1 MPANQTNQKIED
13 IFADLE
19 VKEPSLPPGKP
30 PKSEQT
36 PLPELEPVAKI
47 EALKKAEVR
56 GEETKVIPEQPSF
69 KGKAQ
74 TMVPLQASLSLY
86 PKVEKVLEEDLAE
99 VYFKLPKEKQG
110 EFKKKGEVTALKISQ
125 LLQAV
130 KVKVKQI
137 FKLIISWLSIIP
149 GVNKHFLEQEAKIK
163 TDRLLALREKEL
175 KK

>member
-1 MPANQTNQKIED
+1 MPANQTNQKLED

-19 VKEPSLPPGKP
+19 VKETPFSDKPSKP
-30 PKSEQT
+30 EQT
-36 PLPELEPVAKI
+36 PLPELESAAKI

-56 GEETKVIPEQPSF
+56 EEETKASQEQPYF
-69 KGKAQ
+69 KGTAR
-74 TMVPLQASLSLY
+74 TLALPRASLSLY
-86 PKVEKVLEEDLAE
+86 PKVEKVLEDDLAE
-99 VYFKLPKEKQG
+99 IYFKLPKEKQG

-149 GVNKHFLEQEAKIK
+149 GVNKYFLEQEAKIK
-163 TDRLLALREKEL
+163 TDRLLALRDKEL